1 MLDRGLTLV
10 GRNWHSRHG
19 ELDLIMQDHD
29 TLVFVEVRYRKSASF
44 GGALESITPG
54 KQARIL
60 LAAQGFLQQHPAWQS
75 HACRFDVIALQG
87 GQAPYQL
94 QWLQHAFML

>member
-1 MLDRGLTLV
+1 
-10 GRNWHSRHG
+10 
-19 ELDLIMQDHD
+19 MQDHD

-60 LAAQGFLQQHPAWQS
+60 LAAQGFLQQHPEWQS

-87 GQAPYQL
+87 SRAPYQL